1 LPREEELRQKVKA
14 ANTLVTEYNTKYTL
28 VSMEVAE
35 LKQKIEKLKRNGE
48 KKVAEPG
55 NKKRKLNEFEDDMLM
70 FDLKKPVETSDETAN
85 TSTETKVLLKPK
97 RIIPMNSMLAQI
109 KKLPQ

>member
-1 LPREEELRQKVKA
+1 
-14 ANTLVTEYNTKYTL
+14 
-28 VSMEVAE
+28 
-35 LKQKIEKLKRNGE
+35 LKQKIEKLRKNGD

-70 FDLKKPVETSDETAN
+70 FDLKKPVETSDETTN
-85 TSTETKVLLKPK
+85 TSTDIGTKVFLKPK

-109 KKLPQ
+109 KKMPQ